1 MEAPPLNRER
11 YALALAFAFGK
22 SARSHERLACAPDGK
37 TSREERLAANL
48 RENLR
53 RRKEQA
59 RALERPDDAL
69 PKKPED
75 G

>member
-1 MEAPPLNRER
+1 MAIGVLLSSTPPRGR
-11 YALALAFAFGK
+11 QAGM
-22 SARSHERLACAPDGK
+22 SAPDGK
-37 TSREERLAANL
+37 TSREERLAAKL

-69 PKKPED
+69 PKKPEES
-75 G
+75 